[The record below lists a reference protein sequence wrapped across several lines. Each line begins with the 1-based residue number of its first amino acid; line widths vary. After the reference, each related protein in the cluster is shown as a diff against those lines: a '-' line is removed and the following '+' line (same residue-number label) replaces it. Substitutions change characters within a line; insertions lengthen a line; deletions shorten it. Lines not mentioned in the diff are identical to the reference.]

1 MRTCLALFICLVPA
15 VALAQTPV
23 AGDWVLTED
32 IYGNPL
38 HQRLTVKVDGPS
50 VSGTI
55 GRRSIDGTVNGTAI
69 RFTLKGDDTSDEFS
83 GTISGDRIEGTLVRT
98 AKGEQPFKTSWTA
111 ARIPTKRAGPPQRHE
126 FVPTTFHRQ
135 FSASNPPVLRVWPGD
150 TIHTTT
156 VDAGGTDEKSV
167 TRVLGGN
174 PQTGPFYVET
184 AMPGDVLV
192 VHLNRLRLNR
202 DWAISD
208 DGIVGRALDPELAV
222 KMKDGFK
229 NVRWRLDRQRGVAMP
244 ETPTE
249 HLKNFTVP
257 LRPMLGCVAVAT
269 GFGSAPPPTG
279 DSGRFGGNMDFNEIV
294 EGATVYLPVAQPG
307 ALLYVGD
314 GHAAQGDGELNG
326 NALETSMDVEFT
338 VDVVTRK
345 PVMTP
350 RVESATHIMT
360 VGLGGTLEDALRA
373 ATAGLAQWLEQ
384 DFQLTPSEIAI
395 VLGSSVE
402 YTIGEVADRNTG
414 VVAKMRKDRLSGL
427 TQAPPIAAGATAA
440 PGQAPVRFEVAAVKS
455 NVSGDAKVVIQMLPG
470 GRFTA
475 TNATL
480 RQLIRN
486 AYQLQEFQITGG
498 PAWLDRDRFDI
509 VAKADGAGPDNP
521 GLERKARAMGLPPV
535 DPEGSSLFTAVREQL
550 GLRLDSQK
558 GPVDVLVIDR
568 AERPKED

>member
-1 MRTCLALFICLVPA
+1 MRSFLALIICLLPTV
-15 VALAQTPV
+15 VLGQSPV
-23 AGDWVLTED
+23 AGDWQLTED

-38 HQRLTVKVDGPS
+38 HQRMTVKADGAAL
-50 VSGTI
+50 SGTI
-55 GRRSIDGTVNGTAI
+55 GRRTMTGTVNGAALK
-69 RFTLKGDDTSDEFS
+69 FTLKGDDSADDLS

-111 ARIPTKRAGPPQRHE
+111 TRIPARPAGPPRRHE
-126 FVPTTFHRQ
+126 FTPTTFHRQ
-135 FSASNPPVLRVWPGD
+135 FSASNAPVLRVWPGD
-150 TIHTTT
+150 TVHTTT
-156 VDAGGTDEKSV
+156 VDAGGTDEKGV

-192 VHLNRLRLNR
+192 VRLNRLRLNR

-208 DGIVGRALDPELAV
+208 DGIVGRAVDSELAV

-229 NVRWRLDRQRGVAMP
+229 DVRWRLDRQRGVAML

-257 LRPMLGCVAVAT
+257 LRPMLGCIAVAP

-314 GHAAQGDGELNG
+314 GHAAEGDGELNG

-338 VDVVTRK
+338 VDVVARK

-384 DFQLTPSEIAI
+384 DFQLTPSEIAM

-402 YTIGEVADRNTG
+402 YTIGEVADRNAG
-414 VVAKMRKDRLSGL
+414 VVAKMRKDRLNF
-427 TQAPPIAAGATAA
+427 
-440 PGQAPVRFEVAAVKS
+440 R
-455 NVSGDAKVVIQMLPG
+455 
-470 GRFTA
+470 
-475 TNATL
+475 
-480 RQLIRN
+480 
-486 AYQLQEFQITGG
+486 
-498 PAWLDRDRFDI
+498 
-509 VAKADGAGPDNP
+509 
-521 GLERKARAMGLPPV
+521 
-535 DPEGSSLFTAVREQL
+535 
-550 GLRLDSQK
+550 
-558 GPVDVLVIDR
+558 
-568 AERPKED
+568 